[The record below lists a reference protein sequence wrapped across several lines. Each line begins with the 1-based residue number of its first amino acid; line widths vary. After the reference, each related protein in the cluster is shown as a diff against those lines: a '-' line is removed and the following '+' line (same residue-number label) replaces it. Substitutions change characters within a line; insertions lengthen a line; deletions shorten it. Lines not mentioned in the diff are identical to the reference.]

1 MGPAGRSVLMP
12 RQDGFALREGASQA
26 TTQLARRNVPC
37 DTDSADRR
45 SGLCE
50 FASGRAVEKS
60 GTLDV
65 GLDARKQSI
74 EIATADVV
82 RGGEVRHV
90 RSIGGDLGALAP
102 TPGWCAKSAGT
113 APQAQGW
120 RGLPPFR
127 NRGSRPNARDFLK
140 TMQVHSMKRRQIWA
154 ELGHRFRWS
163 RRTWRVAEPTSR
175 HRCTAADTQPK
186 APVFRCDVRHP

>member
-65 GLDARKQSI
+65 GLDARKQSTSAI
-74 EIATADVV
+74 THRAVANMD
-82 RGGEVRHV
+82 
-90 RSIGGDLGALAP
+90 SDDSNPALEPSAP
-102 TPGWCAKSAGT
+102 D
-113 APQAQGW
+113 
-120 RGLPPFR
+120 R
-127 NRGSRPNARDFLK
+127 
-140 TMQVHSMKRRQIWA
+140 
-154 ELGHRFRWS
+154 
-163 RRTWRVAEPTSR
+163 
-175 HRCTAADTQPK
+175 
-186 APVFRCDVRHP
+186 